1 MAKKKKK
8 RSSKASKKLISK
20 KKIRRLFLRICLV
33 ALGLGI
39 GILFR
44 PQVIKDPNT
53 RIQVENL
60 RDRVLQ
66 ANDEAQMQA
75 LEVLEE
81 SGEKVKGAADKA
93 AEVAEEITN
102 TDPQEYVEEKVDELT
117 EEIKSIPEEQVKKI
131 KLEFCQDVI
140 EEIEVT
146 CE

>member
-1 MAKKKKK
+1 MAKKKRKK
-8 RSSKASKKLISK
+8 SSKASKKLISK
-20 KKIRRLFLRICLV
+20 KKIRRLFLRTCLL
-33 ALGLGI
+33 ALGLGV
-39 GILFR
+39 GVLFR

-53 RIQVENL
+53 RLQVENL

-75 LEVLEE
+75 LEALED
-81 SGEKVKGAADKA
+81 SGEKVKGVAEKAADITE
-93 AEVAEEITN
+93 EVTN

-140 EEIEVT
+140 EEIEVS